1 MRTWRKPNKTKEVLN
16 HLQTF
21 GSIDT
26 FEAFMNY
33 RATRLSAIIYNLRYS
48 YGLNI
53 TTEMIPFTDTYGTKS
68 EYAKYILKENENE

>member
-1 MRTWRKPNKTKEVLN
+1 MKSWKKMNKTMAVLN

-33 RATRLSAIIYNLRYS
+33 RATRLSAIIYNLRKN

-53 TTEMIPFTDTYGTKS
+53 ITEMIPFTDCYGTKS
-68 EYAKYILKENENE
+68 DYGKYILKENENE